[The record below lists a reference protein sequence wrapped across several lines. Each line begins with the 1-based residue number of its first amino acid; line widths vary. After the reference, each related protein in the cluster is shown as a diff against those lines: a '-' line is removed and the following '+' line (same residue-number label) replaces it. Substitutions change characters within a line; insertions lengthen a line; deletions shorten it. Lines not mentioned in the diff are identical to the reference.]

1 MFAADLDVPSMP
13 GGFDFNERDR
23 RVQEFIEIFGEDM
36 YVTIRQQ
43 VEMVNTS
50 EHPMEREYRWGRAL
64 TKKYW
69 NAPNL
74 IMERLGYTGLM
85 PMWSQYSTLKASPNP
100 EDRAIAKSIK
110 DASPQIQEVDR
121 LVTKV
126 REEIR
131 KQDPLLERYL
141 YKYGYV
147 ESLVNAENAQLN
159 REAPDLNGGLGMAP
173 LDIPYPEWKFKA
185 IRAAQLD
192 NEQQM

>member
-1 MFAADLDVPSMP
+1 
-13 GGFDFNERDR
+13 
-23 RVQEFIEIFGEDM
+23 
-36 YVTIRQQ
+36 
-43 VEMVNTS
+43 MVNTS
-50 EHPMEREYRWGRAL
+50 EHPMEREYRWGRDL